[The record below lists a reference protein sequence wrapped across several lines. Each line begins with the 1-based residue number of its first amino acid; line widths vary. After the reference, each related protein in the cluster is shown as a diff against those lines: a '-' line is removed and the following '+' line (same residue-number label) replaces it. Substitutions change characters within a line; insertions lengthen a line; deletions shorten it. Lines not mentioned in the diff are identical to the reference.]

1 MNPHIGSDFD
11 DFLAEEGLHEEVEA
25 AALNK
30 VIACL
35 IAQTMADT
43 LTEAEMARRINTRLA
58 QLDSV

>member
-11 DFLAEEGLHEEVEA
+11 DFLAEEGFHQEVEA
-25 AALNK
+25 AAMNK

-43 LTEAEMARRINTRLA
+43 LTEAEMARCINTSRA
-58 QLDSV
+58 QLDSL